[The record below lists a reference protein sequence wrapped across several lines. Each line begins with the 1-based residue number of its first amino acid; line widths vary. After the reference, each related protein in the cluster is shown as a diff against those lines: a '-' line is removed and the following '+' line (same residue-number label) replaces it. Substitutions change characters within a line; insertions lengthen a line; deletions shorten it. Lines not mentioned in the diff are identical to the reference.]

1 MLSERNIIWGTGMKV
16 DQYVSI
22 NELRVSLID
31 EIIKSVGLPR
41 TTFWRNVFSPIFW
54 LPTDRFSRFGSNFD
68 KLVAKSGFNKAIK
81 NALAFFVGDVEVHGG
96 DNVPKRGPLLVVSNH
111 PGTYDAV
118 VIAAQ
123 LPRDDVKIVS
133 SDIPFIQ
140 NMRNAN
146 RHFLFTTRDTYKRMI
161 VIKRA
166 IRHLKS
172 GGAILIFP
180 SGHID
185 PEPAFMPD
193 AMEELETWSRVVE
206 IFFNKVPE
214 IYIQVAIVSK
224 VLSPKYMKNPLT
236 RLRKERRDR
245 QRIAEFLQVIDQ
257 MVFRRK
263 FHDIPKI
270 TFAEAF
276 GLKEINESGRIKA
289 VMPYVITRAKE
300 MMALHIQADR

>member
-1 MLSERNIIWGTGMKV
+1 MET
-16 DQYVSI
+16 DQYISI
-22 NELRVSLID
+22 NELRLSLID

-41 TTFWRNVFSPIFW
+41 TPFWRKVFSPIFW
-54 LPTDRFSRFGSNFD
+54 LPTDRFSRFGSSFD
-68 KLVAKSGFNKAIK
+68 ALVAKSGFNKAIK
-81 NALAFFVGDVEVHGG
+81 NALTFFVGDVEVHGV
-96 DNVPKRGPLLVVSNH
+96 NNIPKTGPLLVVSNH
-111 PGTYDAV
+111 PGTYDSV
-118 VIAAQ
+118 VIAAH

-140 NMRNAN
+140 KMRNAN

-185 PEPAFMPD
+185 PEPAFMPE
-193 AMEELETWSRVVE
+193 AMKELETWSRVVE
-206 IFFNKVPE
+206 IFINKVPE
-214 IYIQVAIVSK
+214 TNIQVAIVSN
-224 VLSPKYMKNPLT
+224 VLSMKYLKNPLT
-236 RLRKERRDR
+236 RLRKHWRDR
-245 QRIAEFLQVIDQ
+245 QRIAEFLQVINQ
-257 MVFRRK
+257 LVFRRK

-276 GLKEINESGRIKA
+276 GLKDINENDDTKTA
-289 VMPYVITRAKE
+289 MPYVIARAKE
-300 MMALHIQADR
+300 MMALHVQANQ

>member
-1 MLSERNIIWGTGMKV
+1 MAP

-22 NELRVSLID
+22 NELRLSLID

-41 TTFWRNVFSPIFW
+41 TPFWRKVFSPVFW

-68 KLVAKSGFNKAIK
+68 KLVAKSGFDKAIK
-81 NALAFFVGDVEVHGG
+81 HAVAFLVGDVEVHGG
-96 DNVPKRGPLLVVSNH
+96 NNIPKKGPLLVVSNH

-118 VIAAQ
+118 VIAAH

-140 NMRNAN
+140 NMRNAK

-185 PEPAFMPD
+185 PEPAFMPN
-193 AMEELETWSRVVE
+193 AMKELETWSRVVE
-206 IFFNKVPE
+206 IFLNKVPE
-214 IYIQVAIVSK
+214 VNVQVAIVSN
-224 VLSPKYMKNPLT
+224 VLSPKYLKNPLT
-236 RLRKERRDR
+236 RLRKHWRNR

-276 GLKEINESGRIKA
+276 GLKDINENDDTKT
-289 VMPYVITRAKE
+289 VMPYVIARAKE
-300 MMALHIQADR
+300 MMALHVQADR

>member
-1 MLSERNIIWGTGMKV
+1 MET
-16 DQYVSI
+16 DHYVSI
-22 NELRVSLID
+22 NELRISLID

-41 TTFWRNVFSPIFW
+41 TPFWRKVFSPIFW

-81 NALAFFVGDVEVHGG
+81 NALNFFVGDVEVRGG
-96 DNVPKRGPLLVVSNH
+96 DNIPKKGPLLVVSNH

-123 LPRDDVKIVS
+123 LPRDDVRIVS
-133 SDIPFIQ
+133 SGIPFIQ
-140 NMRNAN
+140 KMRNAN

-185 PEPAFMPD
+185 PEPAIMPE
-193 AMEELETWSRVVE
+193 AMKELETWSRVVE
-206 IFFNKVPE
+206 IFLDKVPE
-214 IYIQVAIVSK
+214 IYIQVAIVSN
-224 VLSPKYMKNPLT
+224 VLSAKYIKNPLT
-236 RLRKERRDR
+236 RLRKHWRDQ

-263 FHDIPKI
+263 FNDIPKI
-270 TFAEAF
+270 TFAKAF
-276 GLKEINESGRIKA
+276 GLEEISESGSTKA
-289 VMPYVITRAKE
+289 IMPYVIKRAKDI
-300 MMALHIQADR
+300 MALHIQTSR

>member
-1 MLSERNIIWGTGMKV
+1 MET
-16 DQYVSI
+16 DQFVSI
-22 NELRVSLID
+22 NELRISLVD

-41 TTFWRNVFSPIFW
+41 TPFWRKVFSPVFW

-118 VIAAQ
+118 VIAAH

-140 NMRNAN
+140 NMRNAK
-146 RHFLFTTRDTYKRMI
+146 RHFLFTTRDTYKRML

-185 PEPAFMPD
+185 PEPAFMPN
-193 AMEELETWSRVVE
+193 AMKELETWSRVVE
-206 IFFNKVPE
+206 IFLNKVQE
-214 IYIQVAIVSK
+214 VNIQVAIVSN
-224 VLSPKYMKNPLT
+224 VLSMKYLKNPLT
-236 RLRKERRDR
+236 RLRKHWRDR
-245 QRIAEFLQVIDQ
+245 QRIAEFLQVINQ
-257 MVFRRK
+257 LVFRRK

-270 TFAEAF
+270 TFAKAF
-276 GLKEINESGRIKA
+276 GLKDINENDDTKT
-289 VMPYVITRAKE
+289 VMPYVIARAKE
-300 MMALHIQADR
+300 MMALHVQADR

>member
-1 MLSERNIIWGTGMKV
+1 MET
-16 DQYVSI
+16 DQNVSI
-22 NELRVSLID
+22 NELRLSLID

-41 TTFWRNVFSPIFW
+41 TPFWRKIFSPIFW
-54 LPTDRFSRFGSNFD
+54 LPTDRFSRFGSHFD
-68 KLVAKSGFNKAIK
+68 ELVAKSGFSKAIK
-81 NALAFFVGDVEVHGG
+81 NALAFLVGDVEVYGG
-96 DNVPKRGPLLVVSNH
+96 DNIPRKGPLLVVSNH

-118 VIAAQ
+118 VIAAH

-140 NMRNAN
+140 KMRNAN

-166 IRHLKS
+166 IRYLKS

-185 PEPAFMPD
+185 PEPAFMPE
-193 AMEELETWSRVVE
+193 AMKELETWSRVVE
-206 IFFNKVPE
+206 IFLSKVPE
-214 IYIQVAIVSK
+214 TNIQVAIVSN
-224 VLSPKYMKNPLT
+224 VLSPKYLKNPLT
-236 RLRKERRDR
+236 RLRKHWRDR
-245 QRIAEFLQVIDQ
+245 QRIAEFIQVLNQ
-257 MVFRRK
+257 LVFLRK

-276 GLKEINESGRIKA
+276 GLKDISENGRTKDL
-289 VMPYVITRAKE
+289 MPYVIARAKE
-300 MMALHIQADR
+300 MMVQHIQTDR